1 MLPLEV
7 MALFLTLGVFSVISY
22 KKRLLN
28 IEGILIANIV
38 GIAIFQFSQWN
49 LAFFF
54 VAVLFFVVAE
64 AGTIYSKRKGTKHD
78 VRTTGNILGNSGTAV
93 LALILG
99 FQFGFFAALA
109 AALADTLSGEI
120 GLLSKKK
127 PVLITNFKQVEPGT
141 DGGITRLG
149 LMAGVFGAA
158 VIGGVHFAL
167 YQDQFLFLVLVAS
180 GFFGS
185 IADSFFGAILER
197 QKKLGNAEV
206 NFLGSL
212 SGTLMA
218 WVLSSI

>member
-7 MALFLTLGVFSVISY
+7 VALLLTLAVFSAISY
-22 KKRLLN
+22 KKKLLN

-38 GIAIFQFSQWN
+38 GIAIFLFSKWS

-64 AGTIYSKRKGTKHD
+64 AGTLYTKRGKRRHEM
-78 VRTTGNILGNSGTAV
+78 RTTGNILGNSGTAV
-93 LALILG
+93 LALVLG
-99 FQFGFFAALA
+99 FEFGFFAALA

-127 PVLITNFKQVEPGT
+127 PVLITSLKEVEPGT
-141 DGGITRLG
+141 DGGVTKLG
-149 LMAGVFGAA
+149 LAAGVFGAA
-158 VIGGVHFAL
+158 VIASVHFML
-167 YQDQFLFLVLVAS
+167 YQNLMLFGILVVS

-185 IADSFFGAILER
+185 IADSFFGAVLER
-197 QKKLGNAEV
+197 QKRLGNAEV

-218 WVLSSI
+218 WILSSI